1 VTDECSWL
9 RHNRR
14 VVADPTSAFGT
25 AQPDHELISGVHRVH
40 DSDARAAHSVLQQ
53 IDGHNLSRCSM
64 SNRDAAATVVLV
76 ATIAARR
83 SL

>member
-1 VTDECSWL
+1 
-9 RHNRR
+9 
-14 VVADPTSAFGT
+14 
-25 AQPDHELISGVHRVH
+25 VHRVH